1 LSLSG
6 KFRRGAKTDER
17 HRCISIEASV

>member
-1 LSLSG
+1 LSLSR

-17 HRCISIEASV
+17 HRRISIEASV